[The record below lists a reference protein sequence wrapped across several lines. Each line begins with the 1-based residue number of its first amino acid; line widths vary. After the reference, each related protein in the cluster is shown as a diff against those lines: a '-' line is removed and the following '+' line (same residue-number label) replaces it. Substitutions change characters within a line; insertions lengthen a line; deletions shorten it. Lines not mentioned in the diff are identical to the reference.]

1 MIKRIHHVAVVVE
14 EMEGALSFWEDA
26 LGLKVTHRAEVPEQ
40 QAQVAFLP
48 VGEGEVELVRPTTD
62 TSGMAKYL
70 AKRGPGIHHICVE
83 VDNIADML
91 GQLKAKGV
99 RLIDETARSSGDG
112 KKYAFVHPES
122 TKGVLVELYELAPLT
137 PLTPQ

>member
-1 MIKRIHHVAVVVE
+1 MSMIKRIHHIAMVVE
-14 EMEGALSFWEDA
+14 DMEGALSFWQDA
-26 LGLKVTHRAEVPEQ
+26 LGLTVAHQAEVPEQ
-40 QAQVAFLP
+40 QARVAFLP
-48 VGEGEVELVRPTTD
+48 VGEGEVELVKPTTE

-83 VDNIADML
+83 VDNIAEVL

-99 RLIDETARSSGDG
+99 RLIDETARSGADG

-122 TKGVLVELYELAPLT
+122 TKGVLVELYELMPE
-137 PLTPQ
+137 

>member
-1 MIKRIHHVAVVVE
+1 MIKRIHHIALVVDDIE
-14 EMEGALSFWEDA
+14 EALNFWEDA

-62 TSGMAKYL
+62 TSGIAKYL

-83 VDNIADML
+83 VDNIAEML
-91 GQLKAKGV
+91 SLLKAKGV
-99 RLIDETARSSGDG
+99 RLIDETPRIGADG
-112 KKYAFVHPES
+112 KKYAFIHPES
-122 TKGVLVELYELAPLT
+122 TKGVLVELYELT
-137 PLTPQ
+137 PR